1 MRISDWSSDVCSSDL
16 HIARGF
22 QHQNEEEQNKDLRQ
36 EDDHRAH
43 TVDDAV
49 NQEGSHDPF
58 RHLLRHKGSDGCKP
72 AFNHPYGR
80 FGPGKDCLKHDEKQ
94 RWPTASK
101 ATTTWTRP
109 SLPSH
114 PGSSPTPPPTR
125 TGRRKTQP
133 TTAACTTT

>member
-1 MRISDWSSDVCSSDL
+1 MEGNGYDAVIDCV
-16 HIARGF
+16 F
-22 QHQNEEEQNKDLRQ
+22 TENN
-36 EDDHRAH
+36 DDALFFFLIETATTETY

-94 RWPTASK
+94 RGKNDWPGDRMQDDRVYS
-101 ATTTWTRP
+101 
-109 SLPSH
+109 
-114 PGSSPTPPPTR
+114 
-125 TGRRKTQP
+125 
-133 TTAACTTT
+133 

>member
-49 NQEGSHDPF
+49 NQEVSHDPF
-58 RHLLRHKGSDGCKP
+58 RHLLRHKGSDAYKT
-72 AFNHPYGR
+72 AFNIPYGC
-80 FGPGKDCLKHDEKQ
+80 FGPGIDCLTPYDTPHGTNDC
-94 RWPTASK
+94 
-101 ATTTWTRP
+101 
-109 SLPSH
+109 
-114 PGSSPTPPPTR
+114 PGDRMQSVHFNNVRNKYSR
-125 TGRRKTQP
+125 
-133 TTAACTTT
+133 